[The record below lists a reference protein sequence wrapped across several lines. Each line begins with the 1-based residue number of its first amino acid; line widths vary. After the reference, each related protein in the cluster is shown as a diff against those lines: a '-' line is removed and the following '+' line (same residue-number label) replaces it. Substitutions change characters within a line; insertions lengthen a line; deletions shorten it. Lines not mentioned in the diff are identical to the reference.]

1 MAVRTQLFAGT
12 HAEALARADD
22 LDAGRQPAPAPS
34 LDLTDVTAVDLEVLG
49 EIAARAVRFG
59 TGDLEVAEVDL
70 EHELLFG
77 LPPFLCEVL
86 TELRTPE
93 DPDVPGEVAAAW
105 AVSEELSAAG
115 QDMLPVVRS
124 IVDFVSMAHEAG
136 QDVYLWVSA
145 G

>member
-12 HAEALARADD
+12 HAEALARADA
-22 LDAGRQPAPAPS
+22 LDAGQEPAPAPA
-34 LDLTDVTAVDLEVLG
+34 LELTDVTALDLEVLG

-59 TGDLEVAEVDL
+59 TGDLEVYEVDL
-70 EHELLFG
+70 DHELLFQ

-93 DPDVPGEVAAAW
+93 DPDVPAEVAAAW
-105 AVSEELSAAG
+105 AASEELGADG
-115 QDMLPVVRS
+115 KDMLPTVRS

-136 QDVYLWVSA
+136 QEVYLWVSA
-145 G
+145 D